1 MAQCTATA
9 KATGLRCGRLA
20 NRGTTVCRVHGGNA
34 PGVRAKAIERLV
46 EEKARAELGKLAA
59 LLGPADPVEDPL
71 RELLQ
76 LGGEARRWKELLAGR
91 VAELTSVGYEGIAG
105 EQLRAEVAV
114 FERALD
120 RLAGILATIARL
132 NIDERLA
139 KISEQQTDVML
150 KVVTAIVEYAQ
161 LTGEEAGTARRI
173 AVAILRGQA
182 PPRVEPA
189 ASRVVEVRV
198 PVPTAAPPRL
208 ERLQLEAAPAA
219 APGPFVV
226 DVPAATTPPSSP
238 PPAPPP
244 ATPPEPPPAA
254 ADGSSGVEGPPQ
266 HGVDFWRMD
275 DGRPPGDRG
284 APWRRPW

>member
-1 MAQCTATA
+1 MGQCTATA
-9 KATGLRCGRLA
+9 KATGQRCGRLA

-34 PGVRAKAIERLV
+34 PGVRAKAVERLT

-132 NIDERLA
+132 NIDERLS
-139 KISEQQTDVML
+139 KINESQADTL
-150 KVVTAIVEYAQ
+150 FKA
-161 LTGEEAGTARRI
+161 AGVLFEWLNLDDRHQ
-173 AVAILRGQA
+173 GQA
-182 PPRVEPA
+182 KLVLAAAVQGKRHTVPRPDLY
-189 ASRVVEVRV
+189 RVVEVV
-198 PVPTAAPPRL
+198 PPPKIERPMLEAPRAAPS
-208 ERLQLEAAPAA
+208 A
-219 APGPFVV
+219 PFVV
-226 DVPAATTPPSSP
+226 DAPVVPPPPPVSPPSAP
-238 PPAPPP
+238 PPAPSAEAPS
-244 ATPPEPPPAA
+244 PAA
-254 ADGSSGVEGPPQ
+254 AGEVEEPSRPMLGRE
-266 HGVDFWRMD
+266 FWA
-275 DGRPPGDRG
+275 PPGM
-284 APWRRPW
+284 PPRRPW